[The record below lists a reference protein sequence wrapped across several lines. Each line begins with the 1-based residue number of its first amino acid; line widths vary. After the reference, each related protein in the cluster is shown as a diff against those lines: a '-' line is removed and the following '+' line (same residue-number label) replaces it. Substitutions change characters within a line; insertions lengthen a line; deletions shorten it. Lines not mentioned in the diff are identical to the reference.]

1 MKTMKKT
8 LFILTL
14 ILSLKSFG
22 QVEAVTEK
30 GDTIYVYDNGTW
42 KNKLKIKKTDLI
54 DINVKTTVKVD
65 EFTNKK
71 TVSSESWTSF
81 GISSSKA
88 KLSGSA
94 SFYNNGIY
102 GVTLTLS
109 ADLGCMS
116 QQRSTMK
123 VKLSNDEIIEFV
135 QASKT
140 DCGSFI
146 YANFIP
152 ITKAD
157 LKNKDYLKLMKDN
170 VETLKEF
177 DWVSIRIQGTEYY
190 TDILPR
196 KSKKMEKPEQFFRQH
211 FTAIDNKL

>member
-1 MKTMKKT
+1 MKNT
-8 LFILTL
+8 LFIL
-14 ILSLKSFG
+14 ILLLSIKSFG
-22 QVEAVTEK
+22 QIEAITEK
-30 GDTIYVYDNGTW
+30 GDTIYVYENGTW
-42 KNKLKIKKTDLI
+42 KDKLKVKKTNLKGL
-54 DINVKTTVKVD
+54 NVKTTIKVD

-71 TVSSESWTSF
+71 TVSTESWTSF

-123 VKLSNDEIIEFV
+123 VKLSNDEIIEFI

-140 DCGSFI
+140 DCGSYI

-152 ITKAD
+152 VTKAD
-157 LKNKDYLKLMKDN
+157 LENKDYLKLMKDN
-170 VETLKEF
+170 VEILKEF

-196 KSKKMEKPEQFFRQH
+196 KSKKTEKPEQFFRQH
-211 FTAIDNKL
+211 FSAIDNKL

>member
-1 MKTMKKT
+1 M
-8 LFILTL
+8 
-14 ILSLKSFG
+14 
-22 QVEAVTEK
+22 
-30 GDTIYVYDNGTW
+30 
-42 KNKLKIKKTDLI
+42 
-54 DINVKTTVKVD
+54 
-65 EFTNKK
+65 
-71 TVSSESWTSF
+71 
-81 GISSSKA
+81 
-88 KLSGSA
+88 
-94 SFYNNGIY
+94 
-102 GVTLTLS
+102 TLTLS

>member
-1 MKTMKKT
+1 MKTT
-8 LFILTL
+8 LFIL
-14 ILSLKSFG
+14 ILLLSIKSFG
-22 QVEAVTEK
+22 QIEAITEK
-30 GDTIYVYDNGTW
+30 GDTIYVYENGTW
-42 KNKLKIKKTDLI
+42 KDKLKVKKTNLKGL
-54 DINVKTTVKVD
+54 NVKTTIKVD

-71 TVSSESWTSF
+71 TVSTESWTSF

-123 VKLSNDEIIEFV
+123 VKLSNDEIIEFI

-140 DCGSFI
+140 DCGSYI

-152 ITKAD
+152 VTKAD
-157 LKNKDYLKLMKDN
+157 LENKDYLKLMRDN
-170 VETLKEF
+170 VEILKEF

-196 KSKKMEKPEQFFRQH
+196 KSKKIEKPEQFFRQH
-211 FTAIDNKL
+211 FSAIDNKL

>member
-1 MKTMKKT
+1 MKNT
-8 LFILTL
+8 LFIL
-14 ILSLKSFG
+14 ILLLSIKSFG
-22 QVEAVTEK
+22 QIEAITEK
-30 GDTIYVYDNGTW
+30 GDTIYVYENGTW
-42 KNKLKIKKTDLI
+42 KDKLKVKKTNLKGL
-54 DINVKTTVKVD
+54 NVKTTIKVD

-71 TVSSESWTSF
+71 TVSTESWTSF

-123 VKLSNDEIIEFV
+123 VKLSNDEIIEFI

-140 DCGSFI
+140 DCGSYI

-152 ITKAD
+152 VTKAD
-157 LKNKDYLKLMKDN
+157 LENKDYLKLMKDN
-170 VETLKEF
+170 VEILKEF

-196 KSKKMEKPEQFFRQH
+196 KSKKIEKPEQFFRQH
-211 FTAIDNKL
+211 FSAIDNKL